1 MRQTSQ
7 NPDKTMSMLDH
18 LNELRRR
25 FIASLLVF
33 GISFIIALVF
43 YSRLIK
49 LFTDQFER
57 IENVLG
63 AKLFANFIAEGFLVQ
78 LQTSAIAALI
88 ISLPFHLVN
97 ICQFIFPALHAK
109 TRTIVSIG
117 LVISFFLSVLG
128 AYIAYFQ
135 IIPFSIRFLTN
146 SMFIPADVGILLN
159 YQKSITYVLSFM
171 LWTIITF
178 QAPLVLEIL
187 LALNLLN
194 RKRVFHAS
202 RYIIV
207 GTFVIAAII
216 TPSVDPLSQCAIALP
231 IIVLYFIVILIAKI
245 FRFGEGQGKL
255 PE

>member
-49 LFTDQFER
+49 LFTDQ
-57 IENVLG
+57 
-63 AKLFANFIAEGFLVQ
+63 FANFIAEGFLVQ

-135 IIPFSIRFLTN
+135 IIPFSIRFLTI

-178 QAPLVLEIL
+178 QAPLVLG
-187 LALNLLN
+187 NP
-194 RKRVFHAS
+194 S
-202 RYIIV
+202 R
-207 GTFVIAAII
+207 
-216 TPSVDPLSQCAIALP
+216 SQSS
-231 IIVLYFIVILIAKI
+231 
-245 FRFGEGQGKL
+245 Q
-255 PE
+255 